1 MITNTFGLQNFYKV
15 SDMMRE
21 AFNNSEYVN
30 TVTYGNIFTIDLSK
44 QTIFPLAHIQVNSAT
59 HSENVITYNISIMN
73 LDIVDISK
81 DDTIDIYYGNDN
93 LHYVYNTQL
102 AVINEFIQLVKRGSI
117 SRDGFQLNGD
127 ATSEAVEDSYENLLA
142 GWVTTLNI
150 DVANNISV
158 CD

>member
-1 MITNTFGLQNFYKV
+1 MITNTYGLQNFYKV
-15 SDMMRE
+15 TDMMRE
-21 AFNNSEYVN
+21 AFNNSDYVN
-30 TVTYGNIFTIDLSK
+30 TVTYGDIFSIDLSK
-44 QTIFPLAHIQVNSAT
+44 QTIFPLTHVQVNTVT
-59 HSENVITYNISIMN
+59 HSENVLTYSISIMN
-73 LDIVDISK
+73 MDLVDISK
-81 DDTIDIYYGNDN
+81 EEVIDIYYGNDN

-127 ATSEAVEDSYENLLA
+127 PTSEAFVDSYENLLA
-142 GWVTTLNI
+142 GWVTTINI

>member
-1 MITNTFGLQNFYKV
+1 MITNTYGLQNFYKV

-21 AFNNSEYVN
+21 AFSDSDYVN
-30 TVTYGNIFTIDLSK
+30 TVTYGSIFNIDLSK

-81 DDTIDIYYGNDN
+81 DEVIDIYYGNDN

-102 AVINEFIQLVKRGSI
+102 AVINKFIQLVKRGSI

-127 ATSEAVEDSYENLLA
+127 PSSEAVEDNYENLLA
-142 GWVTTLNI
+142 GWVTTINI

>member
-1 MITNTFGLQNFYKV
+1 MITNTYGLQNFYKV

-21 AFNNSEYVN
+21 AFNNSDYVN
-30 TVTYGNIFTIDLSK
+30 TVTYGSIFNIDLSK
-44 QTIFPLAHIQVNSAT
+44 QTIFPLAHIQINSAT

-81 DDTIDIYYGNDN
+81 EEVIDIYYGNDN
-93 LHYVYNTQL
+93 LHYIYNTQL
-102 AVINEFIQLVKRGSI
+102 AVINEFVQLVKRGSI

-127 ATSEAVEDSYENLLA
+127 PSSEAVEDNYENLLA
-142 GWVTTLNI
+142 GWVTTINI

>member
-30 TVTYGNIFTIDLSK
+30 TVTYGNIFNIDLSK

-81 DDTIDIYYGNDN
+81 DEVIDVYYGNDN

-102 AVINEFIQLVKRGSI
+102 SVINEFIQLVKRGSI

-127 ATSEAVEDSYENLLA
+127 PNSEAVEDNYENLLA

>member
-30 TVTYGNIFTIDLSK
+30 TVTYGNIFNIDLSK
-44 QTIFPLAHIQVNSAT
+44 QTIFPFAHIQVNSAT

-81 DDTIDIYYGNDN
+81 DEVIDVYYGNDN

-102 AVINEFIQLVKRGSI
+102 SVINEFIQLVKRGSI

-127 ATSEAVEDSYENLLA
+127 PNSEAVEDNYENLLA